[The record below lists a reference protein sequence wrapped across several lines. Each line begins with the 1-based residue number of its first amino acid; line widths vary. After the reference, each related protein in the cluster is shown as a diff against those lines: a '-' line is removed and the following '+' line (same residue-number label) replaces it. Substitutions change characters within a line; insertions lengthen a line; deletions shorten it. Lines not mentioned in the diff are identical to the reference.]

1 MRKDFVVPFKA
12 REKEDGDGGTL
23 VAYAATFDR
32 DPDSY
37 GDVIARGA
45 FKDTLE
51 KWAASD
57 ARIPLLF
64 GHRTDD
70 PEMNLGAVIHAE
82 EDERGLR
89 IEASFDPDNQKAQY
103 ARKLVREGRLSKM
116 SFAFDVIEE
125 GTITLEDGR
134 EANELRKV
142 DLFEVSLVPIP
153 ANSHADVIDVKALRP
168 EVDDVDS
175 KLPADDTADDSSD
188 ADTVTV
194 TTEDGPSGDAG
205 DDAPDAGGDSVDDVD
220 VSALADAVRAL
231 AESVEGIGRALI
243 DSLSELH
250 EKVDALVAVD
260 GEANDD
266 AEKASDDADTMD
278 AGADATD
285 DADAADAENH
295 DDDEAGDDAD
305 ADAEV
310 DDVDKA
316 TEKARAGELMSRM
329 IRYFD

>member
-1 MRKDFVVPFKA
+1 MRKSFDASFKA
-12 REKEDGDGGTL
+12 REKEGGDGGTL

-70 PEMNLGAVIHAE
+70 PEMNLGAVVHAE

-89 IEASFDPDNQKAQY
+89 IEAEFDPDNAKAQY

-116 SFAFDVIEE
+116 SFAFDVIDQ

-153 ANSHADVIDVKALRP
+153 ANQHADVVDVKALRP
-168 EVDDVDS
+168 DIDDVDS
-175 KLPADDTADDSSD
+175 KLTDDAPDDESTAGDPADGDGDDMPADYGEAVDIDALMASVEALVDSVTGIGQAIIDAVRELGDKVDAMTGDDMKACDTDDDKAD
-188 ADTVTV
+188 ADVT
-194 TTEDGPSGDAG
+194 PSDAG
-205 DDAPDAGGDSVDDVD
+205 DDQ
-220 VSALADAVRAL
+220 
-231 AESVEGIGRALI
+231 
-243 DSLSELH
+243 
-250 EKVDALVAVD
+250 
-260 GEANDD
+260 DD
-266 AEKASDDADTMD
+266 AE
-278 AGADATD
+278 
-285 DADAADAENH
+285 
-295 DDDEAGDDAD
+295 AGDAAD

>member
-1 MRKDFVVPFKA
+1 MRKSFDASFKA
-12 REKEDGDGGTL
+12 REKADGDGGAL

-37 GDVIARGA
+37 GDVIAPGA
-45 FKDTLE
+45 FKETLE

-89 IEASFDPDNQKAQY
+89 IEAEFDPDNAKAQY

-116 SFAFDVIEE
+116 SFAFDVIEQ

-153 ANSHADVIDVKALRP
+153 ANQHADVIDVKALRP
-168 EVDDVDS
+168 DIDDVDS
-175 KLPADDTADDSSD
+175 KLTDDDADDASTADDP
-188 ADTVTV
+188 AD
-194 TTEDGPSGDAG
+194 GDG
-205 DDAPDAGGDSVDDVD
+205 DDMPADGGEAADIDALAAAVEALVDSVTGIGQ
-220 VSALADAVRAL
+220 AIIDAVR
-231 AESVEGIGRALI
+231 
-243 DSLSELH
+243 ELGD
-250 EKVDALVAVD
+250 KVDAMTGDDTKACDTDDDKADADVTPSD
-260 GEANDD
+260 TGDDQDD
-266 AEKASDDADTMD
+266 AEA
-278 AGADATD
+278 
-285 DADAADAENH
+285 
-295 DDDEAGDDAD
+295 DAD
-305 ADAEV
+305 ADDGAEV

-316 TEKARAGELMSRM
+316 TEKARAGELLSRM
-329 IRYFD
+329 ISYFD

>member
-1 MRKDFVVPFKA
+1 MRKAFDASFKA
-12 REKEDGDGGTL
+12 REKEGGDGGTL

-32 DPDSY
+32 EPDSY

-51 KWAASD
+51 RWAASD

-70 PEMNLGAVIHAE
+70 PEMNLGAVVHAE

-89 IEASFDPDNQKAQY
+89 IEAEFDPDNTKAQY

-116 SFAFDVIEE
+116 SFAFDVIDQ

-153 ANSHADVIDVKALRP
+153 ANQHADVIDVKALRP
-168 EVDDVDS
+168 DIDDVDS
-175 KLPADDTADDSSD
+175 KLTDDDTDDESTAGDPADGDGDDMPADDGEAVDIDALMASVEALVDSVTGIGQAIIDAVRELGDKVDAMTGDDMKACDTDDDKAD
-188 ADTVTV
+188 ADVT
-194 TTEDGPSGDAG
+194 PSDAG
-205 DDAPDAGGDSVDDVD
+205 DDQ
-220 VSALADAVRAL
+220 
-231 AESVEGIGRALI
+231 
-243 DSLSELH
+243 
-250 EKVDALVAVD
+250 
-260 GEANDD
+260 DD
-266 AEKASDDADTMD
+266 AED
-278 AGADATD
+278 GA
-285 DADAADAENH
+285 AAEY
-295 DDDEAGDDAD
+295 GD
-305 ADAEV
+305 EV
-310 DDVDKA
+310 DDVDKSQ
-316 TEKARAGELMSRM
+316 EKARAGELMSRM

>member
-1 MRKDFVVPFKA
+1 MRKDYVASFKA
-12 REKEDGDGGTL
+12 REKEDGGDGGTL

-37 GDVIARGA
+37 GDVIAPGA
-45 FKDTLE
+45 FKETLE
-51 KWAASD
+51 RWAASD

-82 EDERGLR
+82 EDDRGLL
-89 IEASFDPDNQKAQY
+89 IEATFDPDNAKAQY

-116 SFAFDVIEE
+116 SFAFDVLDQ

-142 DLFEVSLVPIP
+142 ELFEVSLVPIP

-175 KLPADDTADDSSD
+175 KLTDDVPDDESTADDPADGAGDDMPADDGEAVDIDALAAAVEALVDSVTGIGQAILDAVRELGDKVDAMTSDDD
-188 ADTVTV
+188 TKACDTDDDKADTDVT
-194 TTEDGPSGDAG
+194 PSDAG
-205 DDAPDAGGDSVDDVD
+205 DDQ
-220 VSALADAVRAL
+220 
-231 AESVEGIGRALI
+231 
-243 DSLSELH
+243 
-250 EKVDALVAVD
+250 
-260 GEANDD
+260 DD
-266 AEKASDDADTMD
+266 AE
-278 AGADATD
+278 
-285 DADAADAENH
+285 ADAAA
-295 DDDEAGDDAD
+295 DDGD
-305 ADAEV
+305 EV
-310 DDVDKA
+310 DDVDKSQ
-316 TEKARAGELMSRM
+316 EKARAGELMSRM

>member
-1 MRKDFVVPFKA
+1 MRKSFDASFKA
-12 REKEDGDGGTL
+12 REKEGGDGGTL
-23 VAYAATFDR
+23 IAYAATFDR

-37 GDVIARGA
+37 GDVIAPGA

-70 PEMNLGAVIHAE
+70 PEMNLGAVIKAE

-89 IEASFDPDNQKAQY
+89 IEAEFDPDNTKAQY

-116 SFAFDVIEE
+116 SFAFDVIEQ

-142 DLFEVSLVPIP
+142 ELFEVSLVPIP
-153 ANSHADVIDVKALRP
+153 ANQHADVIDVKALRP
-168 EVDDVDS
+168 DIDDVDS
-175 KLPADDTADDSSD
+175 KLTDDMPDDESTADDPADGDGDDMPADSGEAVDIDALAATVEALVDSVTGIGQAIIDAVRELGDKVDAMTGDDMKACDTDDDKAD
-188 ADTVTV
+188 ADVT
-194 TTEDGPSGDAG
+194 PSDAG
-205 DDAPDAGGDSVDDVD
+205 DDQG
-220 VSALADAVRAL
+220 
-231 AESVEGIGRALI
+231 
-243 DSLSELH
+243 
-250 EKVDALVAVD
+250 
-260 GEANDD
+260 D
-266 AEKASDDADTMD
+266 AE
-278 AGADATD
+278 AGAA
-285 DADAADAENH
+285 
-295 DDDEAGDDAD
+295 AD

>member
-1 MRKDFVVPFKA
+1 MRKSFDASFKA
-12 REKEDGDGGTL
+12 REKEGGDGGTL
-23 VAYAATFDR
+23 IAYAATFDR

-57 ARIPLLF
+57 ASIPLLF

-70 PEMNLGAVIHAE
+70 PEMNLGAVVHAE

-89 IEASFDPDNQKAQY
+89 IEAEFDPDNAKAQY

-116 SFAFDVIEE
+116 SFAFDVIDQ

-168 EVDDVDS
+168 DIDDVDS
-175 KLPADDTADDSSD
+175 KLTDDVSDDESTADDPAAGDGDDMPADDGEAFDIDALTA
-188 ADTVTV
+188 ALEALVDTV
-194 TTEDGPSGDAG
+194 SGIGQAIIDAVRELGDKVDAMAG
-205 DDAPDAGGDSVDDVD
+205 DDMKACETDDDKADADVTPSDAVDDQGD
-220 VSALADAVRAL
+220 DEAD
-231 AESVEGIGRALI
+231 
-243 DSLSELH
+243 
-250 EKVDALVAVD
+250 
-260 GEANDD
+260 
-266 AEKASDDADTMD
+266 DDADD
-278 AGADATD
+278 
-285 DADAADAENH
+285 
-295 DDDEAGDDAD
+295 GD
-305 ADAEV
+305 EV
-310 DDVDKA
+310 DDVDKSQ
-316 TEKARAGELMSRM
+316 EKARAGELMSRM

>member
-1 MRKDFVVPFKA
+1 MRKSFDASFKA
-12 REKEDGDGGTL
+12 REKADGDGGTL

-70 PEMNLGAVIHAE
+70 PEMNLGAVVKAE

-89 IEASFDPDNQKAQY
+89 IEAEFDPDNAKAQY

-116 SFAFDVIEE
+116 SFAFDVIEQ

-134 EANELRKV
+134 DANELRKV

-153 ANSHADVIDVKALRP
+153 ANQHADVIDVKALRP
-168 EVDDVDS
+168 DIDDVDS
-175 KLPADDTADDSSD
+175 KLTDDMPDDESTADDPADGDGDDMPADDGEAVDIDALMASVEALVDSVTGIGQAIIDAVRELGDKVDAMTGDDDTKACDTDDDKAD
-188 ADTVTV
+188 ADVT
-194 TTEDGPSGDAG
+194 PSDAG
-205 DDAPDAGGDSVDDVD
+205 DDQ
-220 VSALADAVRAL
+220 
-231 AESVEGIGRALI
+231 
-243 DSLSELH
+243 
-250 EKVDALVAVD
+250 
-260 GEANDD
+260 DD
-266 AEKASDDADTMD
+266 AEASN
-278 AGADATD
+278 
-285 DADAADAENH
+285 AAE
-295 DDDEAGDDAD
+295 

>member
-1 MRKDFVVPFKA
+1 MRKSFDASFKA
-12 REKEDGDGGTL
+12 REKADGDGGTL

-32 DPDSY
+32 EPDSY

-51 KWAASD
+51 RWAASD

-70 PEMNLGAVIHAE
+70 PEMNLGAVVHAE

-89 IEASFDPDNQKAQY
+89 IEAEFDPDNAKAQY

-116 SFAFDVIEE
+116 SFAFDVIEQ

-153 ANSHADVIDVKALRP
+153 ANQHADVVDVKALRP
-168 EVDDVDS
+168 DIDDVDS
-175 KLPADDTADDSSD
+175 KLTDDVPDDEGTADDP
-188 ADTVTV
+188 AD
-194 TTEDGPSGDAG
+194 GDG
-205 DDAPDAGGDSVDDVD
+205 DDMPAADGEAVDIDTLAAAVEALVDSVTGIGQ
-220 VSALADAVRAL
+220 AIIDAVR
-231 AESVEGIGRALI
+231 
-243 DSLSELH
+243 ELGD
-250 EKVDALVAVD
+250 KVDAMT
-260 GEANDD
+260 GDD
-266 AEKASDDADTMD
+266 IKACTTDDDKADADVTPSD
-278 AGADATD
+278 AGEDQ
-285 DADAADAENH
+285 
-295 DDDEAGDDAD
+295 DDDEAGDAAD
-305 ADAEV
+305 DDAEV

-329 IRYFD
+329 ISYFD

>member
-1 MRKDFVVPFKA
+1 MRKAFDASFKA
-12 REKEDGDGGTL
+12 REKADDDGGTL

-57 ARIPLLF
+57 ACIPLLF

-70 PEMNLGAVIHAE
+70 PEMNLGAVIKAE

-89 IEASFDPDNQKAQY
+89 IEAEFDPDNAKAQY

-116 SFAFDVIEE
+116 SFAFDVIEQ

-153 ANSHADVIDVKALRP
+153 ANQHADVIDVKALRP
-168 EVDDVDS
+168 DIDDVDS
-175 KLPADDTADDSSD
+175 KLTDDVPDDESAADDPADGDGDDMPADDGEAVDID
-188 ADTVTV
+188 ALMASVEALVDTVT
-194 TTEDGPSGDAG
+194 GIGQAII
-205 DDAPDAGGDSVDDVD
+205 
-220 VSALADAVRAL
+220 DAVR
-231 AESVEGIGRALI
+231 
-243 DSLSELH
+243 ELGD
-250 EKVDALVAVD
+250 KVDAMTGDDTKACENDDDKADADVTPSD
-260 GEANDD
+260 TGDDQDD
-266 AEKASDDADTMD
+266 AE
-278 AGADATD
+278 
-285 DADAADAENH
+285 
-295 DDDEAGDDAD
+295 AD
-305 ADAEV
+305 ADASDGDEV
-310 DDVDKA
+310 DDVDKSQ
-316 TEKARAGELMSRM
+316 EKARAGELMSRM
-329 IRYFD
+329 ISYFD